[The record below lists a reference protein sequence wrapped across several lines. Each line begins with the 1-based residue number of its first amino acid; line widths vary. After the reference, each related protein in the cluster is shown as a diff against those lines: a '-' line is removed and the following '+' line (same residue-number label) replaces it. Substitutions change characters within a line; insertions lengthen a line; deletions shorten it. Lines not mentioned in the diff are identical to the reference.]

1 MIYDIWH
8 MYKIQ
13 QFQSQHTQ
21 YLWHLSR
28 LLFLLSLILS
38 ALKSNDS
45 ANLMSLITI
54 SSPFVEAFQRLQ
66 LNLFIHSNK
75 VFVSNLYVCVHAM
88 DHIWQKKVKRNYPTT
103 YHISKIPW
111 PCYQVSTLPPQH
123 QPDDHGG
130 LSHDPRHSCSRYFA
144 LEQLF
149 TSMYPCMCGQE
160 LQWREVG
167 GWRWARCRSSWRR
180 RSSASCWTHWWTW
193 WSTQAL
199 L

>member
-1 MIYDIWH
+1 MCK
-8 MYKIQ
+8 MQ
-13 QFQSQHTQ
+13 QFQYQHTQ

-75 VFVSNLYVCVHAM
+75 VFVSNLTCHGSNLTK
-88 DHIWQKKVKRNYPTT
+88 QVKTNYPTT
-103 YHISKIPW
+103 YHIGKTPW

-130 LSHDPRHSCSRYFA
+130 LSHDLHHSCSRSFA
-144 LEQLF
+144 LGQLF
-149 TSMYPCMCGQE
+149 TSMCPCMCGQE